1 MNFET
6 NMILQRLVLPGVC
19 SLIGCILIAR
29 TDKGEDWFEDKP
41 VPGVWLQNLCGAFLC
56 GVGFVASDFCSRAI
70 LCKPEEWLNWKAS
83 YQWNWMIWLIPAAM
97 MTLAIARSI
106 FSTPIQ
112 YVSIAATLLWGMSI
126 GILFVSLN
134 EGQVWKDQAT
144 KQMPWLAAG
153 ITAIALNTFSLN
165 AMAKSGASRWHSLI
179 VLAQLGCVAAI
190 AMLTYGSLGEFG
202 LAGSAVAA
210 AASVVS
216 LVKPSTSKTHYGWQL
231 STVVLPLVI
240 LAVCILC
247 VSRFFEPFS
256 LPAWLL
262 ASVLFLP
269 ALAGLADLV
278 FGRLSNVWI
287 RPLIAGAVCS
297 GVLGWILYLA
307 LSKTP
312 DW

>member
-1 MNFET
+1 
-6 NMILQRLVLPGVC
+6 MILQRLVLPGVC
-19 SLIGCILIAR
+19 SLIGCIFIAR
-29 TDKGEDWFEDKP
+29 TDKGEDWSEGEP
-41 VPGVWLQNLCGAFLC
+41 EQGVWIQNLFGALLC
-56 GVGFVASDFCSRAI
+56 GLGIVASDFCSRDI

-112 YVSIAATLLWGMSI
+112 YISIAATLLWGMSI

-165 AMAKSGASRWHSLI
+165 AMAKSGASRWHLLV

-190 AMLTYGSLGEFG
+190 SMLTYGSLGELG

-240 LAVCILC
+240 LAACILC

-269 ALAGLADLV
+269 SLAGLADLV
-278 FGRLSNVWI
+278 FGRLSNVWF
-287 RPLIAGAVCS
+287 RPFIAGAVCS

>member
-19 SLIGCILIAR
+19 SLIGCILLAR
-29 TDKGEDWFEDKP
+29 TDQGKDWSDDKP
-41 VPGVWLQNLCGAFLC
+41 VSGVWIQYLCGAFFC
-56 GVGFVASDFCSRAI
+56 AIGFVLSDFCSRDI

-97 MTLAIARSI
+97 IILAIARAI
-106 FSTPIQ
+106 FWTPNQ
-112 YVSIAATLLWGMSI
+112 YVSIAATMLWGMSI

-144 KQMPWLAAG
+144 KQMQWLAAG

-165 AMAKSGASRWHSLI
+165 AMVKSGAARWHSLV

-190 AMLTYGSLGEFG
+190 AMLAYGSLGELG
-202 LAGSAVAA
+202 LVGAAVAA
-210 AASVVS
+210 AASIVS

-269 ALAGLADLV
+269 SLAGLADLV
-278 FGRLSNVWI
+278 FGRLSNVWF
-287 RPLIAGAVCS
+287 RPFFAGAVCS

>member
-1 MNFET
+1 
-6 NMILQRLVLPGVC
+6 MILQRLVLPGVC
-19 SLIGCILIAR
+19 SLIGCIFIAR
-29 TDKGEDWFEDKP
+29 TDKGEDWSEGEP
-41 VPGVWLQNLCGAFLC
+41 EQGVWIQNLFGALLC
-56 GVGFVASDFCSRAI
+56 GLGIVASDFCSRDI

-165 AMAKSGASRWHSLI
+165 AMAKSGASRWHLLV

-190 AMLTYGSLGEFG
+190 SMLTYGSLGELG

-240 LAVCILC
+240 LAACILC

-269 ALAGLADLV
+269 SLAGLADLV
-278 FGRLSNVWI
+278 FGRLSNVWF
-287 RPLIAGAVCS
+287 RPFIAGAVCS

>member
-1 MNFET
+1 
-6 NMILQRLVLPGVC
+6 MILQRLVLPGVC
-19 SLIGCILIAR
+19 SLIGCIFIAR
-29 TDKGEDWFEDKP
+29 TDKGEDWSEGEP
-41 VPGVWLQNLCGAFLC
+41 AQGVWIQNLFGALLC
-56 GVGFVASDFCSRAI
+56 GLGIVASDFCSRDI

-165 AMAKSGASRWHSLI
+165 AMAKSGASRWHLLV

-190 AMLTYGSLGEFG
+190 SMLTYGSLGELG

-240 LAVCILC
+240 LAACILC

-269 ALAGLADLV
+269 SLAGLADLV
-278 FGRLSNVWI
+278 FGRLSNVWF
-287 RPLIAGAVCS
+287 RPFIAGAVCS